1 MSRSSTP
8 APFDHDDDGTDDE
21 DEQPPSAAQP
31 KPVAADQVAP
41 NESAQPFKPLFP
53 RAASASHLPLDSQF
67 RAAAVAAAN
76 AAAAI
81 EPQLSDAND
90 DEVSQITLGKV
101 TESKPVAPPAGE
113 TKKLDDKVNFGLPDH
128 GAFSDAHD
136 GQRQQAYSDRKSS
149 ISTQNDFSLP
159 DVLKQSMVAGN
170 TASFVPTSGES
181 IVDSTEKADDLVTK
195 L

>member
-8 APFDHDDDGTDDE
+8 APFDHDDEGSDDE
-21 DEQPPSAAQP
+21 DEQPSSPAQP

-41 NESAQPFKPLFP
+41 SETSQPFKPVFP

-90 DEVSQITLGKV
+90 DEVSQITLGKETV
-101 TESKPVAPPAGE
+101 SKPVAPVGE

-170 TASFVPTSGES
+170 TASFEPTSSES
-181 IVDSTEKADDLVTK
+181 VGDSTEKVDDLVTK